1 MSGPK
6 SRPQRNI
13 VEPTLVDRDEHL
25 GDTTYEHPAWGVI
38 QVSRR
43 SGLADLFG
51 SALQHQHFISLSI
64 GPAKK
69 VVTDHGE
76 ERASGSIRG
85 ELIEINMSEAQ
96 WAQLLSS
103 LNMGGGIPC
112 TLTYVNGQRVPEA
125 PPSRMVDQYHD
136 AAKERAKEIGKEL
149 LELRQTIET
158 RFADK
163 KPLTVKEKEELLGKV
178 NMAVMGLVDRL
189 PFVQSMMQEALE
201 KQVAAAK
208 TEIDSFLQYKAQLLG
223 FKQITDKITT
233 LTEGDIKE
241 LGDGS

>member
-6 SRPQRNI
+6 SRPQRHI
-13 VEPTLVDRDEHL
+13 VEPVLVGEDKQM
-25 GDTTYEHPAWGVI
+25 GDKTYEHPAWGII

-51 SALQHQHFISLSI
+51 SALQHQHYVSLSI
-64 GPAKK
+64 GPARK

-96 WAQLLSS
+96 WGQLLSS
-103 LNMGGGIPC
+103 MNMGGGTPC

-125 PPSRMVDQYHD
+125 PPSKMVDQYHD
-136 AAKERAKEIGKEL
+136 AAKERAREVGKEL
-149 LELRQTIET
+149 LELQEAIKT

-163 KPLTVKEKEELLGKV
+163 KPLTVKEKEELLNQI
-178 NMAVMGLVDRL
+178 NMTVMGLVDRL

-223 FKQITDKITT
+223 FKQITDKIAT

>member
-6 SRPQRNI
+6 GRPQRDI
-13 VEPTLVDRDEHL
+13 VEPKLVKRDDL
-25 GDTTYEHPAWGVI
+25 MGDATYEHPAWAVV

-43 SGLADLFG
+43 SGLVDLFG
-51 SALQHQHFISLSI
+51 SALQHQHYVALTI
-64 GPAKK
+64 GRADKI
-69 VVTDHGE
+69 VSDNGE
-76 ERASGSIRG
+76 ERTFGGLRG

-96 WAQLLSS
+96 WGQLLSS
-103 LNMGGGIPC
+103 MNMGGGVPC
-112 TLTYVNGQRVPEA
+112 TLTYVNGERVPEA

-136 AAKERAKEIGKEL
+136 AAKERAKELGKEL
-149 LELRQTIET
+149 IELRKTIET

-163 KPLTVKEKEELLGKV
+163 KPLTVKEKEELLNKV
-178 NMAVMGLVDRL
+178 NMAVMSLVDRL
-189 PFVQSMMQEALE
+189 PFVQSMMQESLE

-223 FKQITDKITT
+223 FKQITDKIAT
-233 LTEGDIKE
+233 LTEGDTKE